1 MTVTRTLVRT
11 TYLELDAAS
20 APRPPGRAKPNYE
33 LRRAAAAS
41 PEFARFLYA
50 AVGYRW
56 NWSRRLG
63 WTWAE
68 WHDYLRRDGRETW
81 VAYVGGT
88 PAGYFEMAAGAADG
102 VEITQFGLLPSFIGI
117 GLGGYLLCDAVQR
130 ARELRPGRVWLHTC
144 TEDHPH
150 ALSNYRARGF
160 RPFKE
165 EAEYEDV
172 RVDLEPWPG
181 AQAPH

>member
-11 TYLELDAAS
+11 TYLELAAAT
-20 APRPPGRAKPNYE
+20 APRPPGRTKPDYE
-33 LRRAAAAS
+33 LRQAAAAN
-41 PEFARFLYA
+41 PEFARFLYT

-56 NWSRRLG
+56 NWTRRLG
-63 WTWAE
+63 WTWAK
-68 WHDYLRRDGRETW
+68 WDNYLRQDGLATW

-88 PAGYFEMAAGAADG
+88 PAGFFELANGAADG
-102 VEITQFGLLPSFIGI
+102 VEIVQFGLLPGFIGT

-130 ARELRPGRVWLHTC
+130 ARKLRPGRVWLHTC
-144 TEDHPH
+144 SEDHPH

-165 EAEYEDV
+165 EEEYEDV
-172 RVDLEPWPG
+172 HTDVEPWPG

>member
-1 MTVTRTLVRT
+1 MTATRTLVRT
-11 TYLELDAAS
+11 TYLELEAATE
-20 APRPPGRAKPNYE
+20 PRPPGRTKPDYE

-41 PEFARFLYA
+41 PEFGRFLYT

-56 NWSRRLG
+56 NWTRRLG

-68 WHDYLRRDGRETW
+68 WDNYLRQDGLETW

-88 PAGYFEMAAGAADG
+88 PAGFYELANGAADG

-117 GLGGYLLCDAVQR
+117 GLGGHLLCAAVQR

-144 TEDHPH
+144 SEDHPH
-150 ALSNYRARGF
+150 ALPNYRARGF

-165 EAEYEDV
+165 QEEYEDV
-172 RVDLEPWPG
+172 HTDVELWPR